1 MLHSVHSLTV
11 GGGLLR
17 PNEEKLL
24 LNTVLLV
31 VTMTMTLLF
40 ISPASSQ
47 ARARTM
53 QKTKSHYPL
62 SLLGTE
68 CGYGVKHPVRLRRNK
83 RPLLTLYGCG
93 RNMQI

>member
-17 PNEEKLL
+17 PDEEKLL

-40 ISPASSQ
+40 ISPASQ
-47 ARARTM
+47 ARVRTM

-83 RPLLTLYGCG
+83 RPLLTHYGCG